1 MVKAQ
6 LEEGNLVLCTVT
18 KIMGTSVFVNLDDYH
33 IEGAITFPEIAPGRI
48 RNIRDYA
55 FPGKK
60 IICKILSVRS
70 NHVELSLR
78 RVKVNERNEFN
89 EHYKK
94 EKSYS
99 AMIRTMLGEKGPE
112 IIDKIKETEDLV
124 NFIESSKETPGKLEK
139 YLNKEQ
145 AQKILSILGEKKI
158 KEKVISK
165 KFSLSSKASNGIN
178 LVKATIKEASKDIAK
193 EVLEVSYTAAGKYLI
208 KIKTK
213 DPRISDQQLRK
224 MIESLES
231 ISKKNGCVFNEEKD

>member
-1 MVKAQ
+1 MKAQ

-18 KIMGTSVFVNLDDYH
+18 KIMGTSVFVSLDDYH
-33 IEGAITFPEIAPGRI
+33 IDGEITFPEIAPGRI
-48 RNIRDYA
+48 RNIREYA

-60 IICKILSVRS
+60 IICKVLSVRP
-70 NHVELSLR
+70 NHVELSFR

-99 AMIRTMLGEKGPE
+99 AMLRTMLGEKGQA

-124 NFIESSKETPGKLEK
+124 NFIESAKETPAKLEK
-139 YLNKEQ
+139 FLNKEQ
-145 AQKILSILGEKKI
+145 AQKIIGILGEKKI
-158 KEKVISK
+158 KETIISK
-165 KFSLSSKASNGIN
+165 KFSLSSKSPNGIN
-178 LVKATIKEASKDIAK
+178 LVKNTIKEASKGI
-193 EVLEVSYTAAGKYLI
+193 EGIEVSYIAAGKYLI

-224 MIESLES
+224 MIETLES
-231 ISKKNGCVFNEEKD
+231 LAKKNSCVFNEEKD